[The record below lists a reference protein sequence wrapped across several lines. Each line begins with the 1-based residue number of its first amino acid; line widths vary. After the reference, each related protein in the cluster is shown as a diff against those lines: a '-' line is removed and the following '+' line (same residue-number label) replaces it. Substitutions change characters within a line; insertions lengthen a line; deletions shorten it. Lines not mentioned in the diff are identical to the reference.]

1 MYIYSSDKLL
11 KRIRDFGGTIIP
23 CDTLPPQ
30 LNGYA
35 SSALEDNFMRLTTFG
50 LRQDEQ
56 AKSTEYVNDGIIL
69 TPSGYLHGRWGD
81 PISWLAT
88 GTLYSR
94 DGICMMFPG
103 GEIYFDPEQ
112 DFSLTGFNVF
122 GETEQEYL
130 ARLRGPMF
138 GNDLTMCMIKRL
150 GLELPDVTR
159 GLFPA
164 TFGLMPICR
173 SIDDG
178 LPVIALVDPT
188 EATDLALFTHV
199 KCESSSPYR
208 IGLGELTFFPVPMSV
223 VATWMGQTYAE
234 LVSSL
239 IANLAVFIKK
249 ENKYSEMLRN
259 GPCGESMRF
268 DADEAIRIKNL
279 LFEITAWVRDS
290 RHLPALEFS
299 AKEHFFVHHPCDGR
313 NLAYSAHNREVLER
327 ILKLRHQFDEAASC
341 QKRALADWSANR
353 IAFSIE
359 NVLMRDFDTI
369 AGFLET

>member
-1 MYIYSSDKLL
+1 MYIYSSDKLI
-11 KRIRDFGGTIIP
+11 KRILDLGGTIIP

-30 LNGYA
+30 FNGYA
-35 SSALEDNFMRLTTFG
+35 NSTLVDNIKRVTTFT
-50 LRQDEQ
+50 DTHSFKE
-56 AKSTEYVNDGIIL
+56 KDGIVL

-94 DGICMMFPG
+94 DGISMMFPG
-103 GEIYFDPEQ
+103 GEIYFDPEE

-138 GNDLTMCMIKRL
+138 GNNLAMFMIERL
-150 GLELPDVTR
+150 ELELPDVTR

-208 IGLGELTFFPVPMSV
+208 IDLGELTFFPVPMSV
-223 VATWMGQTYAE
+223 VATWMGVTYAE

-239 IANLAVFIKK
+239 IANFTIFIKK
-249 ENKYSEMLRN
+249 ENKYFEMLRS

-268 DADEAIRIKNL
+268 DADEAIRVQDL
-279 LFEITAWVRDS
+279 LSEITTWVRVS
-290 RHLPALEFS
+290 RHLPVLDFS
-299 AKEHFFVHHPCDGR
+299 AKAHFFVGQPSDGR
-313 NLAYSAHNREVLER
+313 SFAYSAHNRQVLER
-327 ILKLRHQFDEAASC
+327 ILKLCHQFDEAFRC
-341 QKRALADWSANR
+341 REEALAGQNARR
-353 IAFSIE
+353 IFFLIE
-359 NVLMRDFDTI
+359 NALMRDFDSFV
-369 AGFLET
+369 GFLET